1 MGYKI
6 RIKLLSDTIFGSG
19 ESVPGVVD
27 AEVLHDQHGFPY
39 MKGKTLKGRL
49 REESDMLVRCLPE
62 SSELSSVLDVIYGQ
76 GGDDSKHHMI
86 FSDLELDRNLRNVI
100 EGLIRDKT
108 NDLDETDVL
117 QAVSSI
123 YTATSIDYETG
134 KAKDGSLRKSRVIKR
149 GLVFYAGLSA
159 DWELTEKEE
168 AFLGASI
175 AALKHLGVA
184 VTRGRGNVECSLLK
198 DDKDITEECV
208 NKLLEEGA

>member
-6 RIKLLSDTIFGSG
+6 RVKLLSDTIFGSG

-27 AEVLHDQHGFPY
+27 AEVLHDQNGFPY

-62 SSELSSVLDVIYGQ
+62 SSELSSVLNAIYGS
-76 GGDDSKHHMI
+76 GEESFKSHMA
-86 FSDLELDRNLRNVI
+86 FSNLELDWNLRAVI
-100 EGLIRDKT
+100 KGLIEDK
-108 NDLDETDVL
+108 NIDVDETDVL
-117 QAVSSI
+117 QAVTSI
-123 YTATSIDYETG
+123 YTATSINYETS
-134 KAKDGSLRKSRVIKR
+134 KAEKGTLRKSRVIKR
-149 GLVFYAGLSA
+149 GLIFYAGLSA

-168 AFLGASI
+168 AFLGAGI

-198 DDKDITEECV
+198 DGRDITEECV